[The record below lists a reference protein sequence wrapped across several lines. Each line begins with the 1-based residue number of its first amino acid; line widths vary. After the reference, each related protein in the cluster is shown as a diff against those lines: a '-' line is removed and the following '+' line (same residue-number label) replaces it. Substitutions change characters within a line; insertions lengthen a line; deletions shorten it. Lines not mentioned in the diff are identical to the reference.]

1 MPAAPFRPVQDALES
16 CRITHRSGALD
27 ESARRLSHEE
37 LHVAERLA
45 AEGHAVRS
53 LPEGRHR
60 GRTADLEVC
69 GVPVEVKSWLSLAD
83 REGSPPGWRSV
94 VNKLIGAEGQ
104 SRVVVLSATGSGLSA
119 SDAAMGIARYAAE
132 RPSSCIHTIRAI
144 GDGFD
149 LSWGRV
155 AIAEPSLVPA
165 RRRSLAVGM

>member
-1 MPAAPFRPVQDALES
+1 M
-16 CRITHRSGALD
+16 
-27 ESARRLSHEE
+27 
-37 LHVAERLA
+37 
-45 AEGHAVRS
+45 RS

-83 REGSPPGWRSV
+83 RQGGPPSWRSV

-104 SRVVVLSATGSGLSA
+104 SQVVVLCASGSGLTA
-119 SDAAMGIARYAAE
+119 SDAAIGIARYAAE
-132 RPSSCIHTIRAI
+132 RPGSAINTVRAI

-155 AIAEPSLVPA
+155 PVLERGVLPS
-165 RRRSLAVGM
+165 RRRGLGVGM